1 MGSGPLEP
9 PNPRRGRLDYLT
21 VGIGIVVIGRN
32 EGQRLRACLASAART
47 GLPVVYVDS
56 GSTDDS
62 LAIARAAGVDTLA
75 LDPSRPFTA
84 GRGRNEGFRR
94 LLERKPDVELVQFID
109 GDCEMRP
116 GWIEKGVAALSA
128 TPRAAAVCGRVRE
141 RFRDATIYNRLCDL
155 GWELPLGEID
165 SCGGNALWRAPVFLK
180 AEGFNPTLIAGEE
193 ADLCLRV
200 RASGWSVLR
209 VDAEMVLHDAA
220 MTRFAEW
227 WRRGV
232 RVGYAY
238 TEGWYRT
245 ARSPER
251 LWTRETRSTLFWGVF
266 VPLASFALL
275 LPTSGWSLLA
285 LGGYP
290 ALALRVRR
298 QTLRRGLS
306 PGDAN
311 LYAVF
316 CVLAKFPQALGLL
329 QFVVLRLARRTR
341 PVVDWRSV
349 PRPKDT

>member
-1 MGSGPLEP
+1 MTPG
-9 PNPRRGRLDYLT
+9 
-21 VGIGIVVIGRN
+21 VGIVVIGRN

-47 GLPVVYVDS
+47 GLPVIYVDS

-84 GRGRNEGFRR
+84 GRGRNEGLRR
-94 LLERKPDVELVQFID
+94 LLERNRTLKLVQFID
-109 GDCEMRP
+109 GDCELHP

-141 RFRDATIYNRLCDL
+141 RFPDATIYNRLCNLEWDQ
-155 GWELPLGEID
+155 PPGEID

-180 AEGFNPTLIAGEE
+180 AGGFDPTLIAAEE

-200 RASGWSVLR
+200 RASGRSVLR

-227 WRRGV
+227 WRRAF
-232 RVGYAY
+232 RAGYAS

-251 LWTRETRSTLFWGVF
+251 LWGHDIRSTLFWGVF
-266 VPLASFALL
+266 VPLATFTLL

-298 QTLRRGLS
+298 EMSRRGLS

-316 CVLAKFPQALGLL
+316 CVLAKLPGALGLL

-341 PVVDWRSV
+341 RVVDWRAVPTAKDSSV
-349 PRPKDT
+349 VSASRFQNPGEP

>member
-1 MGSGPLEP
+1 
-9 PNPRRGRLDYLT
+9 LT
-21 VGIGIVVIGRN
+21 AGIGIVVIGRN
-32 EGQRLRACLASAART
+32 EGQRLRASVASATRA

-62 LAIARAAGVDTLA
+62 LAIARAAGVDTLP

-84 GRGRNEGFRR
+84 GRGRNEGLRR
-94 LLERKPDVELVQFID
+94 LLEREPDVELVQFID
-109 GDCEMRP
+109 GDCELHP
-116 GWIEKGVAALSA
+116 AWIEKGVAALSA
-128 TPRAAAVCGRVRE
+128 TPHAAAVCGRVRE
-141 RFRDATIYNRLCDL
+141 RFPHASIYNRLCDL
-155 GWELPLGEID
+155 EWDQPPGEID
-165 SCGGNALWRAPVFLK
+165 SCGGNALWRARLFLK
-180 AEGFNPTLIAGEE
+180 AGGFDPTLIAGEE

-209 VDAEMVLHDAA
+209 VGAEMVLHDAA

-227 WRRGV
+227 WRRAF

-251 LWTRETRSTLFWGVF
+251 LWTRETRSALFWGVF
-266 VPLASFALL
+266 VPSAAFILL

-285 LGGYP
+285 LAGYL

-298 QTLRRGLS
+298 QVSRRGLS

-311 LYAVF
+311 LYAAF
-316 CVLAKFPQALGLL
+316 CVLAKFPAALGLL
-329 QFVVLRLARRTR
+329 QFVALRLARRTR
-341 PVVDWRSV
+341 RVVDWRAV
-349 PRPKDT
+349 PRAQGSSVDSAPRLHDLGER

>member
-1 MGSGPLEP
+1 
-9 PNPRRGRLDYLT
+9 LT
-21 VGIGIVVIGRN
+21 AGTGIVVIGRN

-56 GSTDDS
+56 VSTDDS
-62 LAIARAAGVDTLA
+62 LAIARAAGVDA
-75 LDPSRPFTA
+75 FVLDPSRPLTA
-84 GRGRNEGFRR
+84 GRGRNEGLRH
-94 LLERKPDVELVQFID
+94 LLERNPDVKLVQFID
-109 GDCEMRP
+109 GDCEMHP

-155 GWELPLGEID
+155 EWDQPMGEID

-180 AEGFNPTLIAGEE
+180 AEGFDPTLIAGEE
-193 ADLCLRV
+193 PDLCLRV

-227 WRRGV
+227 WRRAF
-232 RVGYAY
+232 RAGYGY
-238 TEGWYRT
+238 TEGWHRT

-251 LWTRETRSTLFWGVF
+251 LWTRETRSILFWGVL
-266 VPLASFALL
+266 VPLAAFALV

-298 QTLRRGLS
+298 QMLRTGLS
-306 PGDAN
+306 PRDAY

-341 PVVDWRSV
+341 RVVDWRAV
-349 PRPKDT
+349 PRPKDR

>member
-1 MGSGPLEP
+1 
-9 PNPRRGRLDYLT
+9 LT
-21 VGIGIVVIGRN
+21 PSVCIVVIGRN
-32 EGQRLRACLASAART
+32 EGQRLRTCLASAART

-62 LAIARAAGVDTLA
+62 LALARAPGVDTLA

-84 GRGRNEGFRR
+84 GRGRNEGLRR
-94 LLERKPDVELVQFID
+94 LLERNRDVELVQFID
-109 GDCEMRP
+109 GDCELHP

-128 TPRAAAVCGRVRE
+128 TPRATAVCGRVRE

-155 GWELPLGEID
+155 EWDQPPGEID

-180 AEGFNPTLIAGEE
+180 AGGFDPTLIAGEE

-200 RASGWSVLR
+200 RASGWTVLR

-227 WRRGV
+227 WRRAF

-266 VPLASFALL
+266 VPLAAFTLL

-290 ALALRVRR
+290 TLALRVRR
-298 QTLRRGLS
+298 QVSRRGLS
-306 PGDAN
+306 PRDAN

-316 CVLAKFPQALGLL
+316 CVLAKFPAALGLL
-329 QFVVLRLARRTR
+329 QFVALRLARRTQR
-341 PVVDWRSV
+341 VVDWRAI
-349 PRPKDT
+349 PKAKNR